1 MVPSINCSNC
11 AFGRWRGLAL
21 AVDGLHLTGA
31 LGLYTGLITRIRELV
46 WIAIGILLIKVGN
59 KDLKQI
65 QAEYEEEQKRKQKT
79 E

>member
-1 MVPSINCSNC
+1 M
-11 AFGRWRGLAL
+11 

-31 LGLYTGLITRIRELV
+31 LGVYTGLITRIRELV

-79 E
+79 N

>member
-1 MVPSINCSNC
+1 MPSRQLG
-11 AFGRWRGLAL
+11 AREGGLAL

-31 LGLYTGLITRIRELV
+31 LGVYTGLITRIRELV

-65 QAEYEEEQKRKQKT
+65 QAEYEEEQKHKQKT
-79 E
+79 D